1 MRCAPTFSHLLP
13 LSIADKQWLRTRGG
27 QGVRFPLAQARTIAT
42 LSERLAT
49 ATPTG
54 GRAVFSALRR
64 FMRTSPL
71 GAASAVFLVLLV
83 FVALFAAQIAPYS
96 PLTNDYSVARHPP
109 TVQHW
114 LGTDSLGRDVLSRIL
129 FGLRISL
136 VVSICSV
143 ALSALVGTLWG
154 VTSGY
159 IGGKYDILS
168 QRLIEVL
175 TSFPT
180 LILALLLS
188 VSLRPGLRTVIIAI
202 GITQVPL
209 ATRITRSVVLATKE
223 TAFVEAAK
231 CVGASPV
238 RIMLRQVAP
247 QCIAP
252 LLVIATLNLGGA
264 IFAEASLSFLGV
276 GVPPP
281 TASLG
286 NMLGGVLA
294 QSFKPPWWLAIFP
307 GVAIALTVLAANLL
321 GDTLRDFLDPRLSR
335 RLG

>member
-1 MRCAPTFSHLLP
+1 ML
-13 LSIADKQWLRTRGG
+13 
-27 QGVRFPLAQARTIAT
+27 
-42 LSERLAT
+42 
-49 ATPTG
+49 
-54 GRAVFSALRR
+54 
-64 FMRTSPL
+64 
-71 GAASAVFLVLLV
+71 LVL
-83 FVALFAAQIAPYS
+83 VAIFAAQIAPYS
-96 PLTNDYSVARHPP
+96 PLTNDYSVARYPP
-109 TVQHW
+109 SAHHW
-114 LGTDSLGRDVLSRIL
+114 LGTDSLGRDVLSRIIY
-129 FGLRISL
+129 GLRISL
-136 VVSICSV
+136 IVSLSSV
-143 ALSALVGTLWG
+143 ALSAAVGTLWG

-159 IGGKYDILS
+159 IGGAYDIVS

-188 VSLRPGLRTVIIAI
+188 ISLRPGLRTVVIAI
-202 GITQVPL
+202 GITQIPL
-209 ATRITRSVVLATKE
+209 ATRITRSVVLSTKE
-223 TAFVEAAK
+223 TAFVEASK
-231 CVGASPV
+231 CIGASPA

-252 LLVIATLNLGGA
+252 ILVIATLNLGAA

-307 GVAIALTVLAANLL
+307 GTAIAVTVLAANLL
-321 GDTLRDFLDPRLSR
+321 GDTLRDFLDPRLNK